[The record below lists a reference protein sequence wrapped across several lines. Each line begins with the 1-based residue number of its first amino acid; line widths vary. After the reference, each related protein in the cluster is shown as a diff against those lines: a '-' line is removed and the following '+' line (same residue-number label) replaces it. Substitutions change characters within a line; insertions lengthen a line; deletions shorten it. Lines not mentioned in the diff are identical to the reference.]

1 MFEALF
7 NPENAF
13 MSFIN
18 KVIDLVVLSIVFTLC
33 CIPIVTIGTAWA
45 ALYYAV
51 VKTVRRHRSYA
62 VREFWHA
69 FKNNLRQG
77 VIVHIIWLLFAFMML
92 VTDLPLVLTL
102 LESGKVQNVIL
113 LILFGMKAFILLGA
127 VCWVYPLM
135 SRFRESLWKLLQAS
149 VFNLLRCFLITL
161 LSVVFVVIAVAS
173 VVLEPLLLSFVPGL
187 MMLVLSLIQEPVLR
201 KLCREQATNS
211 ENKDME
217 EKDTWY
223 LE

>member
-69 FKNNLRQG
+69 FKDNLRQG

>member
-1 MFEALF
+1 M
-7 NPENAF
+7 
-13 MSFIN
+13 I
-18 KVIDLVVLSIVFTLC
+18 
-33 CIPIVTIGTAWA
+33 
-45 ALYYAV
+45 
-51 VKTVRRHRSYA
+51 
-62 VREFWHA
+62 
-69 FKNNLRQG
+69 
-77 VIVHIIWLLFAFMML
+77 
-92 VTDLPLVLTL
+92 
-102 LESGKVQNVIL
+102 VQNIIL

>member
-69 FKNNLRQG
+69 FKDNLRQG

-187 MMLVLSLIQEPVLR
+187 MKLVLSLIQEPVLR

>member
-69 FKNNLRQG
+69 FKDNLRQG

-102 LESGKVQNVIL
+102 LESGKVQNIIL

>member
-69 FKNNLRQG
+69 FKDNLRQG

-102 LESGKVQNVIL
+102 LESGKV
-113 LILFGMKAFILLGA
+113 
-127 VCWVYPLM
+127 
-135 SRFRESLWKLLQAS
+135 
-149 VFNLLRCFLITL
+149 
-161 LSVVFVVIAVAS
+161 
-173 VVLEPLLLSFVPGL
+173 
-187 MMLVLSLIQEPVLR
+187 
-201 KLCREQATNS
+201 
-211 ENKDME
+211 
-217 EKDTWY
+217 
-223 LE
+223 

>member
-69 FKNNLRQG
+69 FKDNLRQG

-173 VVLEPLLLSFVPGL
+173 VVLEPLLLSFVLGL